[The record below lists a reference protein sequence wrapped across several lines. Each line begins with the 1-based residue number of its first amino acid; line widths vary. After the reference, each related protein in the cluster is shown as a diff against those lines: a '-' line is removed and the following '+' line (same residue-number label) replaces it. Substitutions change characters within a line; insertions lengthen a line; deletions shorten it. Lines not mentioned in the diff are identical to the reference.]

1 MKIAII
7 GHTHQLQTIEQLPA
21 RGQLALAEADLILHV
36 GNVGSLALLRA
47 MQDKFGLLFAV
58 YSKQD
63 SDDLKRYFDDE
74 KVVEFANRRIGMVF
88 EAAIATRGFTL
99 PGLKRAVTPDIL
111 CEQLL
116 AKFPGV
122 DCVVFGWPA
131 KPFSY
136 VYRGQLV
143 FNPGPLVQ
151 ADGASG
157 TMGILDVTERSLAG
171 RIIQL

>member
-7 GHTHQLQTIEQLPA
+7 GHTHQLQSIEQLPA

-47 MQDKFGLLFAV
+47 IQDKFGLLFAV

-74 KVVEFANRRIGMVF
+74 KVVEFANRRIGMVS
-88 EAAIATRGFTL
+88 EAAIARQGFSF
-99 PGLKRAVTPDIL
+99 PGLKRTVTPDIL

-122 DCVVFGWPA
+122 DCVVFGSPA

-136 VYRGQLV
+136 VYRGKLF
-143 FNPGPLVQ
+143 FNPGAMTGL
-151 ADGASG
+151 DGFPG
-157 TMGILDVTERSLAG
+157 TMGVLDVTDRSLTG
-171 RIIQL
+171 RIIKL